1 MHWGTSAFCLI
12 STKMFEMVAYDNWAK
27 IVFGLRLYR
36 YVPALIIQFGKADL
50 IKIIIGIGLLIYN
63 VSTSLILINNCLIPN

>member
-1 MHWGTSAFCLI
+1 MHWGMSAFCLI

-27 IVFGLRLYR
+27 IVFGLHLYK
-36 YVPALIIQFGKADL
+36 YVPALIIQSGKADL

>member
-27 IVFGLRLYR
+27 IVFGLHLYR
-36 YVPALIIQFGKADL
+36 YVPALIIQSGKADL
-50 IKIIIGIGLLIYN
+50 IEIIIGIGLLIYN
-63 VSTSLILINNCLIPN
+63 VSTSPIMINNCLIPK